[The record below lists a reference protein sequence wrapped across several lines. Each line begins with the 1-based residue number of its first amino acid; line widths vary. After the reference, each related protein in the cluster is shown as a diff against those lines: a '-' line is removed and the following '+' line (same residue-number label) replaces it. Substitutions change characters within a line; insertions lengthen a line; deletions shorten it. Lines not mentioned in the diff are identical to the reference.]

1 MSSDE
6 SKYLEAARIA
16 AETASSNTQL
26 TMIVSI
32 IGAALAFIGVC
43 VTAWITYRNVTR
55 STVIDALTKQRIE
68 WLNTVRQNFV
78 DFNNQAHELFF
89 AINLNKK
96 GDYIYE
102 KYHLLEKSKTNISL
116 LLNPKERWVR
126 SLNDKSKEFLDI
138 ILVGDIEQIKEVEFK
153 SLRESIHFNQQI
165 ILKSEWKRIKEE
177 IKKGRELKPNEVSSI
192 YEQTIIEIKEFSKN
206 EVNY

>member
-32 IGAALAFIGVC
+32 IGFALAFIGVC
-43 VTAWITYRNVTR
+43 VNAWITHRNVSR
-55 STVIDALTKQRIE
+55 SNVIDALTKQRIE

-78 DFNNQAHELFF
+78 DFNNLGHELFF
-89 AINLNKK
+89 AIHRDKED
-96 GDYIYE
+96 DYIHE
-102 KYHLLEKSKTNISL
+102 KYYLLEKTITNMSL
-116 LLNPKERWVR
+116 LLNPKEGWVR
-126 SLNDKSKEFLDI
+126 SLNYTSKEFLDI
-138 ILVGDIEQIKEVEFK
+138 IIVEDIKQINAEKFK
-153 SLRESIHFNQQI
+153 SLRDSIHLNQQI

-177 IKKGRELKPNEVSSI
+177 VKKGRELEPDEVNSI
-192 YEQTIIEIKEFSKN
+192 YEKTSNEIKKFI
-206 EVNY
+206 

>member
-32 IGAALAFIGVC
+32 IGFALAFIGAC
-43 VTAWITYRNVTR
+43 VNAWITHRNVSR
-55 STVIDALTKQRIE
+55 SNVIDALTKQRIE

-78 DFNNQAHELFF
+78 DFNNLGHELFF
-89 AINLNKK
+89 AIHREKED
-96 GDYIYE
+96 DYIHE
-102 KYHLLEKSKTNISL
+102 KYYLLEKTITNMSL
-116 LLNPKERWVR
+116 LLNPKEGWVR
-126 SLNDKSKEFLDI
+126 SLNYKSKEFLDI
-138 ILVGDIEQIKEVEFK
+138 IIVEDIKQINGEKFK
-153 SLRESIHFNQQI
+153 SLRDSIHLNQQI

-177 IKKGRELKPNEVSSI
+177 VKKGRELEPNEVNSI
-192 YEQTIIEIKEFSKN
+192 YERTSYEIEKFI
-206 EVNY
+206 

>member
-1 MSSDE
+1 MSSGE

-89 AINLNKK
+89 AINLNKE